1 MTCDLIVGSGWPFG
15 AEFLTGD
22 ERADVVVNYS
32 EKLSGPIDY
41 EVSRDGLF
49 CAADPAISS
58 PFLGKKMELVS
69 LQLVPEPFG
78 SLDQAIDPVSYTHL
92 DVYKRQVTLSRLS
105 TKENPVLVQR
115 TRKYGYRFP
124 AATNELKDAGPN
136 IQDYQ
141 WQYPIP
147 LQVIEA
153 NSGANFP
160 QNEGY

>member
-1 MTCDLIVGSGWPFG
+1 L
-15 AEFLTGD
+15 AEAYLNKGDKASAADAINVVRARAKAPLCTAADVTIDYILD
-22 ERADVVVNYS
+22 ERA
-32 EKLSGPIDY
+32 
-41 EVSRDGLF
+41 R
-49 CAADPAISS
+49 
-58 PFLGKKMELVS
+58 ELYG
-69 LQLVPEPFG
+69 EEHR
-78 SLDQAIDPVSYTHL
+78 A
-92 DVYKRQVTLSRLS
+92 VTLSRLS

>member
-1 MTCDLIVGSGWPFG
+1 MAPNRPSVAEKASSREWVRMRLGETYLLRAEARFRQGNTQG
-15 AEFLTGD
+15 AADDINVLRDRAFKDYRAVAPGAGKVTADQIDIDFILD
-22 ERADVVVNYS
+22 ERA
-32 EKLSGPIDY
+32 
-41 EVSRDGLF
+41 R
-49 CAADPAISS
+49 
-58 PFLGKKMELVS
+58 ELYG
-69 LQLVPEPFG
+69 EEHR
-78 SLDQAIDPVSYTHL
+78 A
-92 DVYKRQVTLSRLS
+92 VTLSRLS
-105 TKENPVLVQR
+105 TKENPILVQR